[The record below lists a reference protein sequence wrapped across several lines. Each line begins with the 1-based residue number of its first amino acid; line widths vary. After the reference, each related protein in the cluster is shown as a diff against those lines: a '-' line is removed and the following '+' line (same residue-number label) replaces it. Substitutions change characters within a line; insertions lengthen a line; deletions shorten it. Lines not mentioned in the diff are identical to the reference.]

1 MRGRRLERMQPVSL
15 PRPHHMNFTEI
26 TALRNGIIRQ
36 LDDEIAVLDNPSISA
51 DFRTG
56 GSTQPGITA

>member
-36 LDDEIAVLDNPSISA
+36 LDDEIAVLDEKTLYVRSYS
-51 DFRTG
+51 
-56 GSTQPGITA
+56 PGVSGVM